1 MLNRVDRPK
10 GWNPVSEQYDVYSW
24 TSLDAITVL
33 TRLGISSV
41 SPVSTFLFRTRHLAK
56 KTDWK
61 QNQESGQPLLGAVY
75 FALWV
80 FQEVDYLACF
90 HPFHCCT
97 SRQPDWKAKWT
108 AVAQLSP
115 VLSLLLAL
123 LYVCSSDL
131 RKGTNSKH
139 LYKAEIEWDLLSRPQ
154 SSGGSYSESEAYTVL
169 EELAAILATFRPQL
183 LIPVKRTKK
192 PLNLHHL
199 TPLEVSELILP
210 QDRPLVRR
218 MKVPQNWYHLPSLG
232 VVGCVLPIEF

>member
-1 MLNRVDRPK
+1 M
-10 GWNPVSEQYDVYSW
+10 
-24 TSLDAITVL
+24 
-33 TRLGISSV
+33 
-41 SPVSTFLFRTRHLAK
+41 
-56 KTDWK
+56 
-61 QNQESGQPLLGAVY
+61 
-75 FALWV
+75 
-80 FQEVDYLACF
+80 
-90 HPFHCCT
+90 
-97 SRQPDWKAKWT
+97 
-108 AVAQLSP
+108 AQLSP

-139 LYKAEIEWDLLSRPQ
+139 LYKAEIEWDLLSRPH

-192 PLNLHHL
+192 SLNLHHL
-199 TPLEVSELILP
+199 TPLEVAELILP

-218 MKVPQNWYHLPSLG
+218 MKVPQNLYHLPSLG